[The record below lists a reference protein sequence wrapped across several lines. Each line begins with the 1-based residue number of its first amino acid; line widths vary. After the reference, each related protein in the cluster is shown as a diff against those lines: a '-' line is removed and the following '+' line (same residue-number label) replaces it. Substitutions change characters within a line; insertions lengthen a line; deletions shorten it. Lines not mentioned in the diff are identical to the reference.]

1 MKNEATQ
8 SEYCHQNK
16 DQMSDWNYHE
26 INLTQQFY
34 NSFSGNASAAVYTA
48 NLLSSFYSRQRANN
62 SVFYNVNCIYAS
74 IRNNVE
80 NYPGVS
86 GSCVA
91 FDRHRFSRKR
101 ELFSPC
107 AHFDNTGVLIEQDLG
122 KIYNYTSSSSLH
134 YTEWF
139 TKFKSKSTLV
149 HTVDVRWGH
158 LIPRLNAT
166 TNGEPLNT
174 SYVFVQENTGSWGP
188 PYFDC
193 NRTSRWLVTY
203 SVPFFDHEFNF
214 M

>member
-1 MKNEATQ
+1 MP
-8 SEYCHQNK
+8 
-16 DQMSDWNYHE
+16 
-26 INLTQQFY
+26 
-34 NSFSGNASAAVYTA
+34 AV
-48 NLLSSFYSRQRANN
+48 
-62 SVFYNVNCIYAS
+62 
-74 IRNNVE
+74 
-80 NYPGVS
+80 
-86 GSCVA
+86 
-91 FDRHRFSRKR
+91 H
-101 ELFSPC
+101 
-107 AHFDNTGVLIEQDLG
+107 G